1 MRAFLLAAV
10 SALILLAP
18 AHLRAVPGG
27 GAGEGH
33 GEVTI
38 DAEGRKWVCADGVC
52 RLVQDETTEGGEGA
66 AAAPVAASAL
76 PEKPTRMILGN
87 RGVDEFLVFLGEK
100 GASSDGEGGVFT
112 SFTWLTLLLAVLG
125 GIALNLTPCVLPMI
139 PVNLIVIGKSPARG
153 AVYGLGMAVSYGV
166 LGALAS
172 VGLLAFGTIQ
182 SSPLFNAAVAVV
194 FLVLALSMLGVF
206 AIDLSKFRP
215 ASAAKGASGA
225 SLVVPFF
232 LGALSAVLAGAC
244 VAPILIS
251 VIVLTARLF
260 AEGEYLVLSL
270 PFALG
275 LGMGL
280 PWPFLGAGMKVL
292 PKPGPWMKGV
302 NRAFGI
308 LVLCLAA
315 WYACLAWIGW
325 AARSGAAAAPSAS
338 ETAAEG
344 SVISATPETFESAF
358 ADALAT
364 GKPVFVDCWATWCKS
379 CMAMEATTLADER
392 VKKALSRFAVVKLDV
407 SADFSA
413 FQRLKQ
419 FAGVQ
424 GIPAY
429 AIFEQTGK
437 QEEHR

>member
-1 MRAFLLAAV
+1 MRALLLAAV
-10 SALILLAP
+10 SALALLAP
-18 AHLRAVPGG
+18 VQLRAVPAL
-27 GAGEGH
+27 GADDGH
-33 GEVTI
+33 AAVTI
-38 DAEGRKWVCADGVC
+38 DDEGRKWICADGVC
-52 RLVQDETTEGGEGA
+52 RLVQDEGGEGA
-66 AAAPVAASAL
+66 AAAKVAASPL

-100 GASSDGEGGVFT
+100 GASSGGDGVFS
-112 SFTWLTLLLAVLG
+112 SFTWLTLLLALLG

-172 VGLLAFGTIQ
+172 VGFLAFGTIQ
-182 SSPLFNAAVAVV
+182 SSPIFNAAVAVV
-194 FLVLALSMLGVF
+194 FLVLALSMLGAF

-215 ASAAKGASGA
+215 ASAARGASGA
-225 SLVVPFF
+225 SLVVLFF

-302 NRAFGI
+302 NRAFGV

-315 WYACLAWIGW
+315 WYARLAWMGW
-325 AARSGAAAAPSAS
+325 TARSGAGAASAAV
-338 ETAAEG
+338 EEG
-344 SVISATPETFESAF
+344 NVVSATPETFDSAF
-358 ADALAT
+358 AGALAT
-364 GKPVFVDCWATWCKS
+364 GRPVFVDCWATWCKS
-379 CMAMEATTLADER
+379 CMAMEATTLADGR
-392 VKKALSRFAVVKLDV
+392 VKEALSRFAVVKLDV

-429 AIFEQTGK
+429 AIFEQTEK
-437 QEEHR
+437 QEDDK